1 MATKIQQNREDLI
14 RVEGEL
20 KLLKQELRAIKT
32 NHLYHLDLRISRIE
46 KIMWGCTLTVL
57 THLIFTVLK

>member
-1 MATKIQQNREDLI
+1 MATKVQQNREDLI

-20 KLLKQELRAIKT
+20 KLLKQELRTIKT

>member
-1 MATKIQQNREDLI
+1 MATSSQKNKEQLI

-20 KLLKQELRAIKT
+20 KLLKHEIQTIRG
-32 NHLYHLDLRISRIE
+32 NHLVHLDQRVSRIE

>member
-20 KLLKQELRAIKT
+20 KLLKQELRTIKS

>member
-20 KLLKQELRAIKT
+20 KLLKQELRTIKT
-32 NHLYHLDLRISRIE
+32 NHLYHLDLRVSRIE

>member
-1 MATKIQQNREDLI
+1 MATKSQQNREELI
-14 RVEGEL
+14 RVECEL
-20 KLLKQELRAIKT
+20 KLLKQELRTIKT
-32 NHLYHLDLRISRIE
+32 NHLYHLDLRITRIE

>member
-1 MATKIQQNREDLI
+1 MATKSQQNREELI

-20 KLLKQELRAIKT
+20 KLLKQELRTIKT
-32 NHLYHLDLRISRIE
+32 NHLYHLDLRVSRIE
-46 KIMWGCTLTVL
+46 KIMWGCTLTVF

>member
-14 RVEGEL
+14 RGEGEL
-20 KLLKQELRAIKT
+20 KLLKQELRTIKT

>member
-20 KLLKQELRAIKT
+20 KLLKQELRTIKT

>member
-1 MATKIQQNREDLI
+1 MATKSQQNREELI

-20 KLLKQELRAIKT
+20 LKQELRTIKT
-32 NHLYHLDLRISRIE
+32 NHLYHLDLRVSRIE

>member
-1 MATKIQQNREDLI
+1 MATKSQQNREELI

-20 KLLKQELRAIKT
+20 KLLKQELRTIKT
-32 NHLYHLDLRISRIE
+32 NQLYHLDLRISRIE

>member
-1 MATKIQQNREDLI
+1 MATKSQQNREELI

-20 KLLKQELRAIKT
+20 KLLKQELRTIKT
-32 NHLYHLDLRISRIE
+32 NHLYHLDLRVSRIE

>member
-1 MATKIQQNREDLI
+1 MATKSQQNREELI

-20 KLLKQELRAIKT
+20 KLLKQELRTIKT

>member
-20 KLLKQELRAIKT
+20 KLLKQELRTKKT

>member
-1 MATKIQQNREDLI
+1 MATKSQQNREELI

-20 KLLKQELRAIKT
+20 KLLKQELRTIKT
-32 NHLYHLDLRISRIE
+32 NHLYHLDLRITRIE

>member
-14 RVEGEL
+14 RLEGEL
-20 KLLKQELRAIKT
+20 KLLKQELRTIKT

>member
-1 MATKIQQNREDLI
+1 MATKVQQNREDLI

-20 KLLKQELRAIKT
+20 KLLKQELRTIKT
-32 NHLYHLDLRISRIE
+32 NHLYHLDLRVSRIE

>member
-1 MATKIQQNREDLI
+1 MATKIQQNREQLI

-20 KLLKQELRAIKT
+20 KLLKQELRTIKT

>member
-20 KLLKQELRAIKT
+20 KLLKQELRTIKT
-32 NHLYHLDLRISRIE
+32 NHLYHLDLRITRIE

>member
-1 MATKIQQNREDLI
+1 MATKSQQNREELI

-20 KLLKQELRAIKT
+20 KLLKQELRTINT
-32 NHLYHLDLRISRIE
+32 NHLYHLDLRVSRIE

>member
-1 MATKIQQNREDLI
+1 MATKLQQNREDLI

-20 KLLKQELRAIKT
+20 KLLKQELRTIKT

>member
-20 KLLKQELRAIKT
+20 KLLKQELRTIKT
-32 NHLYHLDLRISRIE
+32 KDLY
-46 KIMWGCTLTVL
+46 M
-57 THLIFTVLK
+57 

>member
-20 KLLKQELRAIKT
+20 KLLKQELRTIKT

-57 THLIFTVLK
+57 THLISTVLK

>member
-1 MATKIQQNREDLI
+1 MATKRQQNREELI

-20 KLLKQELRAIKT
+20 KLLKQELRTIKT
-32 NHLYHLDLRISRIE
+32 NHLYHLDLRVSRIE

>member
-1 MATKIQQNREDLI
+1 MATKSQQNREELI

-20 KLLKQELRAIKT
+20 KLLKQELRTIKT
-32 NHLYHLDLRISRIE
+32 NHLYHLDLRVSRIE
-46 KIMWGCTLTVL
+46 KIMWGGTLTVL

>member
-20 KLLKQELRAIKT
+20 ILLKQELRTIKR

>member
-1 MATKIQQNREDLI
+1 MATSSQKNKEQLI

-20 KLLKQELRAIKT
+20 KLLKQELRTIKT
-32 NHLYHLDLRISRIE
+32 NHLYHLDLRVSRIE

>member
-1 MATKIQQNREDLI
+1 MATKIQQNREDLV

-20 KLLKQELRAIKT
+20 KLLKQELRTIKT